1 MLVNYVLN
9 VRFFQK
15 VSLGAAPTDPCPPRW
30 RGDEAYACPGEDGV
44 PGSVGDDFIEAK
56 DDEPDREVLL
66 EGPGR

>member
-1 MLVNYVLN
+1 V
-9 VRFFQK
+9 
-15 VSLGAAPTDPCPPRW
+15 
-30 RGDEAYACPGEDGV
+30 GDEAYACPGEDGV